1 MYSAFWCSHC
11 RDQKSMF
18 GKDAPLPAFECF
30 PDGWSKE
37 SEDGKV
43 GAGGKGRGRRRLC
56 FQCLCVCSRELCT
69 LAACQTSDPT
79 ADLSPPTPPRQ
90 HGMAQECI
98 DADLKGFP
106 TWEFEGVHSVAG
118 FAGCGL
124 PCNRNHAQKADT
136 PS

>member
-43 GAGGKGRGRRRLC
+43 GRGQRKREAAAVFSMLV
-56 FQCLCVCSRELCT
+56 CV
-69 LAACQTSDPT
+69 QP
-79 ADLSPPTPPRQ
+79 
-90 HGMAQECI
+90 
-98 DADLKGFP
+98 
-106 TWEFEGVHSVAG
+106 
-118 FAGCGL
+118 
-124 PCNRNHAQKADT
+124 
-136 PS
+136 

>member
-37 SEDGKV
+37 SEDGK
-43 GAGGKGRGRRRLC
+43 
-56 FQCLCVCSRELCT
+56 
-69 LAACQTSDPT
+69 
-79 ADLSPPTPPRQ
+79 

-106 TWEFEGVHSVAG
+106 TWEFEDGTRLSGDQSFGKLIKVSQ
-118 FAGCGL
+118 F
-124 PCNRNHAQKADT
+124 KD
-136 PS
+136 